1 MVVKKEKDTF
11 EILAIAVKMLQWAG
25 THDSSSSFDEVKLA
39 VRQKLV
45 ESLKERD
52 KKAKVREAGEEV
64 RKGGRKRVTNNEVKV
79 VDDVGDDDA
88 TEKRRS
94 KRSRNK

>member
-11 EILAIAVKMLQWAG
+11 EILANAVKMLQWAG

-64 RKGGRKRVTNNEVKV
+64 RKGGRKRVTNTEVN
-79 VDDVGDDDA
+79 GDDGA
-88 TEKRRS
+88 TTKKRRS
-94 KRSRNK
+94 KRSRNNK